1 LTLESPRA
9 RIGTRIMPKILIV
22 DDSPLDLAILEEY
35 LRPLQCTLVRATE
48 GYEAIVASER
58 ESPDLVLLDILIPGP
73 DGIRVLREIKAS
85 AGEEYVPVV
94 LISAISNVD
103 YRHAGLEA
111 GADAFLQKPI
121 DPLDLL
127 PLVRNLLAQR
137 ERLQAALRAREGLLR
152 AQESRQVLTNL
163 LVHDLRNPLTVIHSN
178 LEFLLGEL
186 AQTGDPEWREAVAES
201 RAASQRLLR
210 MIANLV
216 DTARLEERQQPLE
229 LADLG
234 VRALL
239 EGAVQRAQ
247 PLDGGRAVEFTAVD
261 EGLRLRADR
270 TLLERCLD
278 NVLDTA
284 LRFAPARG
292 RIRLRA
298 GLQAGQV
305 RIEFVASEAVL
316 PKELRA
322 HLFQRF
328 HRIGLNVSPSAR
340 HAALALYFC
349 RLVTSAHHGQIGVS
363 LSTGGTTFS
372 LVLPTDSPNPRPS

>member
-1 LTLESPRA
+1 
-9 RIGTRIMPKILIV
+9 MPKILIV
-22 DDSPLDLAILEEY
+22 DDSTLDLAILEEY
-35 LRPLQCTLVRATE
+35 LRPLQCALVRATE
-48 GYEAIVASER
+48 GYEAILTSER
-58 ESPDLVLLDILIPGP
+58 EAPDLVLLDIIIPGP

-94 LISAISNVD
+94 LMSAISSVD

-121 DPLDLL
+121 DPLELV
-127 PLVRNLLAQR
+127 PLARNLLALR
-137 ERLQAALRAREGLLR
+137 ERLQAALRTREGLLR

-163 LVHDLRNPLTVIHSN
+163 LVHDLRNPITVMHSN

-186 AQTGDPEWREAVAES
+186 QGAGDPEWREAVAES

-216 DTARLEERQQPLE
+216 ETARLEERQQPLQY
-229 LADLG
+229 ADLG
-234 VRALL
+234 LKEIL
-239 EGAVQRAQ
+239 EGAVLRAQ
-247 PLDGGRAVEFTAVD
+247 PLDGGRAVVLAAVD
-261 EGLRLRADR
+261 EGIRLRADR
-270 TLLERCLD
+270 ALLERCLD

-284 LRFAPARG
+284 LRFAPAQG
-292 RIRLRA
+292 RIGLRA
-298 GLQAGQV
+298 GLHGGQV

-316 PKELRA
+316 PKELRT

-349 RLVTSAHHGQIGVS
+349 RLVTSAHRGQIGVS
-363 LSTGGTTFS
+363 LANEGTTFS
-372 LVLPTDSPNPRPS
+372 LVFPADPPFPRPS